1 MSAAKLFSKEKE
13 RYLFCILTYW
23 TWDWSMAMTWYVF
36 VQWLHKGF
44 LYFQSPGLCDI
55 FTSWAIVISCD
66 VEEAGGSVS
75 TSTHCL
81 PTVISPPRI
90 TAVHEGPDFSR
101 QMNSYNES
109 QREQKI
115 STIQCSSDA
124 EGPQG
129 TGGLAQAFE
138 GASQAM
144 VSEWLHNVFVLHV
157 WMPLVCV
164 HISLLLI
171 GLSLKCK

>member
-23 TWDWSMAMTWYVF
+23 TRDWSMAMTWYVF

-90 TAVHEGPDFSR
+90 TAVHEGQISAGRWTVTMSPRENRRFPQSNVV
-101 QMNSYNES
+101 QMLRVLKE
-109 QREQKI
+109 QVAWPRLLREPPRPWLVNGSI
-115 STIQCSSDA
+115 MCLSFT
-124 EGPQG
+124 
-129 TGGLAQAFE
+129 
-138 GASQAM
+138 
-144 VSEWLHNVFVLHV
+144 SECL
-157 WMPLVCV
+157 
-164 HISLLLI
+164 
-171 GLSLKCK
+171 